1 MKPQETPNNHSNLGK
16 EEQSG
21 DTTLPHVKL
30 YFPAILIKSA
40 EDWHKN
46 RQVDHWSRMEIPE
59 RNPDL
64 YGQLI
69 FDKGSKNIQWGKYSL
84 FKNRVWKIRPTDTC
98 KKDEA
103 RPPSYII

>member
-46 RQVDHWSRMEIPE
+46 RQVDH
-59 RNPDL
+59 
-64 YGQLI
+64 
-69 FDKGSKNIQWGKYSL
+69 
-84 FKNRVWKIRPTDTC
+84 
-98 KKDEA
+98 
-103 RPPSYII
+103 